1 MKQTQIFL
9 LLIVAISAIFLGC
22 PGKDCNDEGYI
33 EYNFQLPFSVS
44 PQQDTFQVGDTIWVI
59 ADFSDEVLDLNSG
72 NTFLLEDFSFNS
84 ELNNAKIDTT
94 PFLSSGW
101 FDDLLFFGEV
111 GKLTRHAFSTGGIAN
126 FFEYEYTD
134 HKYKVKIGIVPIQPG
149 LFLLAFHSHIPD
161 ERLINFNLVSG
172 CKDERYKI
180 NYFMNEGNENHFEML
195 QHSQD
200 SIIRSYTLDHFNMAG
215 GYVFAVVE

>member
-72 NTFLLEDFSFNS
+72 EKYLLEDFSFNS
-84 ELNNAKIDTT
+84 ELGNAKIDTT

-101 FDDLLFFGEV
+101 FDDLTFFGET
-111 GKLTRHAFSTGGIAN
+111 GKFTRYSYSTGGIAN
-126 FFEYEYTD
+126 FFEYVYTD
-134 HKYKVKIGIVPIQPG
+134 HRYKVKMGIVPIQTG
-149 LFLLAFHSHIPD
+149 LFLIVLHSKIFEETYFGLNLTPD
-161 ERLINFNLVSG
+161 
-172 CKDERYKI
+172 CKDERFEISYL
-180 NYFMNEGNENHFEML
+180 MNDGMDNNFEML
-195 QHSQD
+195 QHSPD
-200 SIIRSYTLDHFNMAG
+200 SIIQSYTYEALIESG
-215 GYVFAVVE
+215 SYVFAVVE